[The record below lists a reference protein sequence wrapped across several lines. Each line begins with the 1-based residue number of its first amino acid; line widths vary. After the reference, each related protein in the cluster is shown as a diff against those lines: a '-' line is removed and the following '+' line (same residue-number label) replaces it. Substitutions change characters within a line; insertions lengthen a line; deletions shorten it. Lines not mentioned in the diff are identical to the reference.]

1 MRAFTKASFEAAM
14 REIDEALRS
23 REVDIP
29 DRFFGAI
36 AEFAM
41 RYQLQIPLRVP
52 PLSPDAPYTSEF
64 LVAHIGSWY
73 ERLHGER
80 LVTRSLS
87 IGRMALLIRS
97 DLWVVRFPVILGDS
111 FSWVACNQHAV
122 DEHSLDSGEY
132 NIFQAFDG
140 MSSAYWADLSPAEL
154 GVLLKIFTLGER
166 ALCLLSRVARTD
178 LIHAA
183 RADHDAA
190 VGHLAAPRPHSGLS
204 RWASLQAVEKLLKAF
219 LSSRPAS
226 FPPSH
231 NLATLTRHAVQA
243 GLSPPSPETIAQVQ
257 CEPGVR
263 YGEVRVSRAA
273 AVLAHHAALRATEV
287 ISPQLPAK
295 GA

>member
-14 REIDEALRS
+14 REIDGELRS
-23 REVDIP
+23 REIDIS

-36 AEFAM
+36 AEFVK
-41 RYQLQIPLRVP
+41 RYHLLIPLRVSF
-52 PLSPDAPYTSEF
+52 LSSDAPYTSEF
-64 LVAHIGSWY
+64 LAAHIGSWY

-87 IGRMALLIRS
+87 IGRMALLIRN
-97 DLWVVRFPVILGDS
+97 DLWVVRFPVIVGGP
-111 FSWVACNQHAV
+111 FSWVACNRHV
-122 DEHSLDSGEY
+122 VEEHSLDNGQY
-132 NIFQAFDG
+132 NIFQSFDG

-154 GVLLKIFTLGER
+154 EVVLKLFSLGER
-166 ALCLLSRVARTD
+166 ALCLLSRVAPTD
-178 LIHAA
+178 LIQAA
-183 RADHDAA
+183 RADHAAA
-190 VGHLAAPRPHSGLS
+190 VEHLAAPRPHSGLS

-219 LSSRPAS
+219 LSSRPAP

-231 NLATLTRHAVQA
+231 NLATLTNHAAQA
-243 GLSPPSPETIAQVQ
+243 GLSPPPSETIAQVQ

-263 YGEVRVSRAA
+263 YGEVRVSRAD
-273 AVLAHHAALRATEV
+273 AVLAHHAALHATEV

>member
-1 MRAFTKASFEAAM
+1 MEAFTKASFEAAM

-23 REVDIP
+23 REIDIS

-36 AEFAM
+36 AEFVK
-41 RYQLQIPLRVP
+41 RYHLQIPLRAS
-52 PLSPDAPYTSEF
+52 PLSSDTPYTPEF
-64 LVAHIGSWY
+64 LVAHIGAWY

-87 IGRMALLIRS
+87 IGRMALLIRN
-97 DLWVVRFPVILGDS
+97 DLWVVRFPVIVGGP
-111 FSWVACNQHAV
+111 FSWVACNRHAIE
-122 DEHSLDSGEY
+122 EHSLDNDQY
-132 NIFQAFDG
+132 NIFQSFDG
-140 MSSAYWADLSPAEL
+140 MSAAYWADLSPAEL
-154 GVLLKIFTLGER
+154 EVVLKLFSLGER
-166 ALCLLSRVARTD
+166 ALCSLSRVARTD

-190 VGHLAAPRPHSGLS
+190 VEHLAAPHPHSGLS

-219 LSSRPAS
+219 LSSQQDS

-231 NLATLTRHAVQA
+231 NLATLTSRAVEA
-243 GLSPPSPETIAQVQ
+243 GLSPPSPEAIAQVQ

-263 YGEVRVSRAA
+263 YGEERVSRAD

-287 ISPQLPAK
+287 IAPQLPSK